1 VKKKFK
7 TQVAK
12 LEDDRVYMYHIV
24 VPPKIHD
31 FFKEKKQKRLIC
43 SIEGLAPYP
52 SAILT
57 VKGGYYYINLNK
69 ERLKKLK
76 IQPGAEVVVVL
87 EADTSEYG
95 MPMPPEIEEIFSQ
108 DEEVKTVFHKLT
120 PGKQRSLLYIIGKIK
135 TESKRIEKAIIMTN
149 YLKRVN
155 GKLDFKELNQAFKD
169 GL

>member
-1 VKKKFK
+1 MKKKFK
-7 TQVAK
+7 TEVAK

-24 VPPKIHD
+24 VPTKIYD
-31 FFKEKKQKRLIC
+31 FYKKKDQKRLIC
-43 SIEGLAPYP
+43 SINELEPYP
-52 SAILT
+52 SAILN

-69 ERLKKLK
+69 DRMKKLK
-76 IQPGAEVVVVL
+76 IKPGDKVDVTL
-87 EADTSEYG
+87 EPDTSEYG
-95 MPMPPEIEEIFSQ
+95 MPMPLELEEIFVQ
-108 DEEVKTVFHKLT
+108 DSVVKSIFSKLT

-155 GKLDFKELNQAFKD
+155 GALDFKELNQAFKD